1 MQGRRSY
8 IGQPDEGESAGAAVH
23 ETIESSGPA
32 IGQGLPP
39 RAAVYSLFLCVLFG
53 ANAVAVKIG
62 LAGLGVFTSAG
73 VRFGVAAVTIWC
85 WARLTG
91 KTLSLTKGQCRQLA
105 PLGLI
110 FFAQLSLFYLGI
122 NRTTASHGTLITNAL
137 PFVVMVLAHLFLA
150 DDRISLRKISGLILG
165 FAGVLVLFVDT
176 VGMSA
181 AAVQGDLL
189 ILLAVVVWGS
199 NAVYSKRIIA
209 AFQPLQ
215 FTVYPMLMAAPLF
228 LLCGVLVDPIM
239 IHHLDSA
246 IVGSL
251 FYQTF
256 ITAAFG
262 MVAWNTL
269 IKRYGA
275 TALHAF
281 VFIMP
286 ISGVTLGVVLLG
298 EPLTMNLMASI
309 VLVSAGLVVINR
321 TRPVI

>member
-1 MQGRRSY
+1 MVDTGDKASLTS
-8 IGQPDEGESAGAAVH
+8 D
-23 ETIESSGPA
+23 
-32 IGQGLPP
+32 QGLPP
-39 RAAVYSLFLCVLFG
+39 MAALASLFLCIMFG
-53 ANAVAVKIG
+53 ANAVAVKIS
-62 LAGLGVFTSAG
+62 LDGLGVFTSAG
-73 VRFGVAAVTIWC
+73 LRFGVAAVTIWC

-91 KTLSLTKGQCRQLA
+91 KPLSLNRKQWSQLA

-110 FFAQLSLFYLGI
+110 FFIQLSLFYLGL

-137 PFVVMVLAHLFLA
+137 PFVVMVLAHVFLV
-150 DDRISLRKISGLILG
+150 DDRISWRKIGGLALG
-165 FAGVLVLFVDT
+165 FTGVLLLFFDT
-176 VGMSA
+176 VGLSA
-181 AAVQGDLL
+181 EALQGDLL
-189 ILLAVVVWGS
+189 VLSAVVVWGS

-228 LLCGVLVDPIM
+228 LLCGVLVDPVM
-239 IHHLDSA
+239 IEHFDA
-246 IVGSL
+246 TIATAL

-286 ISGVTLGVVLLG
+286 ISGVTLGVLLLG
-298 EPLTMNLMASI
+298 EPLTVNLVAAI
-309 VLVSAGLVVINR
+309 VFVSAGLVVINR
-321 TRPVI
+321 RRPPAPS

>member
-1 MQGRRSY
+1 MDDTGDNERW
-8 IGQPDEGESAGAAVH
+8 AAD
-23 ETIESSGPA
+23 
-32 IGQGLPP
+32 QGLPP
-39 RAAVYSLFLCVLFG
+39 VAALASLFLCIMFG
-53 ANAVAVKIG
+53 ANAVAVKIS

-73 VRFGVAAVTIWC
+73 LRFGVAAVTIWC

-91 KTLSLTKGQCRQLA
+91 KPLSMNRKQWLQLA

-110 FFAQLSLFYLGI
+110 FFIQLSLFYLGL

-137 PFVVMVLAHLFLA
+137 PFVVMVLAHVFLV
-150 DDRISLRKISGLILG
+150 DDRISWRKIGGLVLG
-165 FAGVLVLFVDT
+165 FTGVLLLFFDT
-176 VGMSA
+176 VGLSVEA
-181 AAVQGDLL
+181 LHGDLL
-189 ILLAVVVWGS
+189 VLSAVVVWGS
-199 NAVYSKRIIA
+199 NAVYSKRIIG

-228 LLCGVLVDPIM
+228 LLCGVFVDPVMVEHFDASI
-239 IHHLDSA
+239 A
-246 IVGSL
+246 AAL

-286 ISGVTLGVVLLG
+286 ISGVTLGVLLLG
-298 EPLTMNLMASI
+298 EPLTVNLVAAI
-309 VLVSAGLVVINR
+309 VFVSAGLVVINR
-321 TRPVI
+321 RRSPVAR